1 MRAPGHPQGSFITEA
16 VMDELAARLQ
26 MDPVE
31 FRQNNLPEDSLW
43 GEQLD
48 LGAARIGWE
57 NWHTPGDPTPGP
69 IKKGL
74 GCAISTWGSG
84 GGRTR
89 ASCTIH
95 PDGSVEMNT
104 GTQDIGTG
112 TRTIVAIVT
121 AEILGL
127 EVEDITVNI
136 GNSDYPYSGS
146 SGGSTTI
153 PSVCP
158 AVRVTAGL
166 ALEALFEQI
175 APQLEVAADQL
186 EARVGTIGVVG
197 NPGRSWSWS
206 EACRILGSQPIS
218 VDGQW
223 ERGLSS
229 SGVNGAQFAAVTV
242 DTETGVVTVDK
253 VSAFHDCGLVID
265 ELTAESQVNGGIIG
279 GLSYALFEE
288 RIMDRPTGRMV
299 NPDFEMYHV
308 AGPSDMP
315 EFDVHMM
322 DVPER
327 GVLGLGEPPTIPTA
341 AAIANAVANAIG
353 VRVHSLPITPEK
365 VLAALHE
372 GPEATLPAT
381 RFDLLDAAI
390 AAEAEGSGD

>member
-1 MRAPGHPQGSFITEA
+1 
-16 VMDELAARLQ
+16 
-26 MDPVE
+26 
-31 FRQNNLPEDSLW
+31 
-43 GEQLD
+43 
-48 LGAARIGWE
+48 
-57 NWHTPGDPTPGP
+57 
-69 IKKGL
+69 
-74 GCAISTWGSG
+74 
-84 GGRTR
+84 
-89 ASCTIH
+89 
-95 PDGSVEMNT
+95 MNT

-127 EVEDITVNI
+127 EIEDITVGI

-166 ALEALFEQI
+166 ALEALFDRV
-175 APQLEVAADQL
+175 APALGVNANQL
-186 EARVGTIGVVG
+186 EARVGEIGVAG
-197 NPGRSWSWS
+197 EAGTSWSWR
-206 EACRILGSQPIS
+206 EACARLGTEPVS

-223 ERGLSS
+223 QPGLSAR
-229 SGVNGAQFAAVTV
+229 GVNGAQFAAVTV

-253 VSAFHDCGLVID
+253 LTAHHDCGMVVD
-265 ELTAESQVNGGIIG
+265 ELTAESQVNGGLIM

-299 NPDFEMYHV
+299 NPNFETYHV

-315 EFDVHMM
+315 EFDVNMM

-327 GVLGLGEPPTIPTA
+327 GVLGIGEPPTIPTA

-365 VLAALHE
+365 ILAALEE
-372 GPEATLPAT
+372 GPEATLQET

-390 AAEAEGSGD
+390 AAAEGSEGR